1 MDAMAVPAALSE
13 MDAYAL
19 ACIEYR
25 VRKLIGNYGFTA
37 SDREDLVQQLFLEYL
52 ERAGQ
57 YDDCRSGFKTFVSCL
72 VRNQAT
78 SAVRARKRALGVAM
92 DGLLGDDHIATNV
105 DSAVPPAV
113 ERRHFWLDL
122 ERALAPFPRNLLDTA
137 RALCLHTP
145 TELSRAP
152 GHSRTLVYRRLRRL
166 RLALLAA
173 GIGPGYFSPALDIAS
188 RGDTQP
194 NGGCNG

>member
-1 MDAMAVPAALSE
+1 MAVPAALSE

-25 VRKLIGNYGFTA
+25 VRRLIGNYGFTA
-37 SDREDLVQQLFLEYL
+37 SDRDDLVQQLFLEYL

-57 YDDCRSGFKTFVSCL
+57 YNACRSGFKTFVSCL

-92 DGLLGDDHIATNV
+92 DGLPGDDPIATNV
-105 DSAVPPAV
+105 DSTVPPAI

-122 ERALAPFPRNLLDTA
+122 ERALAPFPQNLLDTA

-145 TELSRAP
+145 TELSRVP

-166 RLALLAA
+166 RVALLAA

-188 RGDTQP
+188 RGNAQP

>member
-1 MDAMAVPAALSE
+1 MDAMTGPAALSE

-25 VRKLIGNYGFTA
+25 VRRLIGNYGFTA

-57 YDDCRSGFKTFVSCL
+57 YNDCRSGFKTFVSCL
-72 VRNQAT
+72 VRNQTT
-78 SAVRARKRALGVAM
+78 SVVRARKRAICVAM
-92 DGLLGDDHIATNV
+92 EELGGDHIASNA
-105 DSAVPPAV
+105 DSAGPSAI

-122 ERALAPFPRNLLDTA
+122 ERALAPFPQNLLNTA
-137 RALCLHTP
+137 HALCLHTP

-166 RLALLAA
+166 RVALLAA
-173 GIGPGYFSPALDIAS
+173 GIGPGYFSPTLSMAWC
-188 RGDTQP
+188 GDTQP
-194 NGGCNG
+194 NGGRHG

>member
-1 MDAMAVPAALSE
+1 MDAMTGPAALSE

-19 ACIEYR
+19 TCIEYR
-25 VRKLIGNYGFTA
+25 VRRLIGNYGFTA

-52 ERAGQ
+52 ERASQ
-57 YDDCRSGFKTFVSCL
+57 YNDCRSGFKTFVSCL
-72 VRNQAT
+72 VRNQTT
-78 SAVRARKRALGVAM
+78 SVVRARKRALSVDMNGLSGNDDIAIM
-92 DGLLGDDHIATNV
+92 DST
-105 DSAVPPAV
+105 VPPAA

-122 ERALAPFPRNLLDTA
+122 ESALAPFPRNLLDTA

-166 RLALLAA
+166 RTALLTA
-173 GIGPGYFSPALDIAS
+173 GIGPAYFAP
-188 RGDTQP
+188 
-194 NGGCNG
+194 GGAR